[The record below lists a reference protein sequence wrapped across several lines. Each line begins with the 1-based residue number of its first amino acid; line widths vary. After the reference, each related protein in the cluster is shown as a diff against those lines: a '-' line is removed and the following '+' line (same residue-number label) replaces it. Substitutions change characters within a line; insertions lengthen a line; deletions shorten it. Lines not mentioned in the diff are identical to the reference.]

1 MFQETYKSANSKINS
16 PEITSEMVLSWIEQ
30 ADAKKNPGF
39 DRNKIAVVQK
49 GKSHRPKA
57 KVWYPLAVSVLMLCL
72 IILLG
77 VPVAAENI
85 PEFYGVLQNYAPGL
99 LDYMIPVQKTDTKE
113 GIIMN
118 LEAVYV
124 NGNTAEAVVSFTD
137 DGSGDYIC
145 GEADMYDSYHLKS
158 FTGESNVG
166 GCSFIQYDPQQD
178 KAYFQVDLVSS
189 EGTFDKSRMEFNVY
203 KLLTDCQS
211 FTEEISMDGVM
222 YQCGTKSVKVSGR
235 SGSGEESS
243 ALETLKMA
251 GDTIDPRP
259 GHKVLDLPLDKVS
272 PDTME
277 ITGMV
282 YMDGIL
288 RVQLCRGNLKE
299 ADRHMYVYMKDGAD
313 MDIHSDLSVMW
324 QEEVNGEKLT
334 MEEFYFVISEEQLKE
349 YALFGE
355 GEIRSGCIKGDWSIT
370 FEVE

>member
-1 MFQETYKSANSKINS
+1 MFQETYKSAYGKLV
-16 PEITSEMVLSWIEQ
+16 PGEITQEKILAWMETAQ
-30 ADAKKNPGF
+30 KEDKKN
-39 DRNKIAVVQK
+39 AL
-49 GKSHRPKA
+49 KSRKA
-57 KVWYPLAVSVLMLCL
+57 KIYRNIFYPIGAAACILCL
-72 IILLG
+72 VVFLG
-77 VPVAAENI
+77 VPAAATNI

-137 DGSGDYIC
+137 DGSGDYIR

-158 FTGESNVG
+158 FSGESNVG

-178 KAYFQVDLVSS
+178 KAYFQVDLISS
-189 EGTFDKSRMEFNVY
+189 DGTFDQSRMEFHVY

-211 FTEEISMDGVM
+211 FTEEIPMDGVI
-222 YQCGTKSVKVSGR
+222 YQCDTKSVKVSGR
-235 SGSGEESS
+235 SGRGEESS
-243 ALETLKMA
+243 ALETLKMS

-259 GHKVLDLPLDKVS
+259 EHKVLDIPLDEVS

-299 ADRHMYVYMKDGAD
+299 ADRHMYVYIKDGAD
-313 MDIHSDLSVMW
+313 MEIHPDLSVMW

-334 MEEFYFVISEEQLKE
+334 MEEFYFVISEARLKE
-349 YALFGE
+349 CALLGE
-355 GEIRSGCIKGDWSIT
+355 GEIRSGCIKGDWSII